1 MIAVDLSF
9 TGAEPRFDAVDK
21 TGVYAI
27 TKQYAAKCGYSVGV
41 HPLLG
46 LVELRASYFSC
57 HTDNKD
63 DEVFTFNF
71 NLNAHHEQKNATYA
85 LKKTCS
91 PSVPWSPREVTCE
104 VNYMEVSVRSKI
116 TCPSRT
122 KTETDDWSA
131 LKPVLAHSSTT
142 SDWQVMFQRAGAQM
156 PPITMSQARKKGY
169 VFDLTDGR
177 LVFRTP
183 YGQPESSSTEMN
195 GVPVEVVHATVFSRQ
210 RWLVLMVDLV
220 AACSTHK
227 GSRDNSGYV
236 MWKTPEL
243 LYPSLDSTRI
253 RVGLNGELEERPVAE
268 AKGYV
273 VEKDNSTIHIS
284 VPYNA
289 DGGHRK
295 SFVTGGLYEFYMFHL
310 YLEQIFVDDDR
321 AETMLRIHRI
331 LVSPLLPCLLFTDN
345 QTVLEERVFTVY
357 LGNIP
362 EDIVLTSVHL
372 NGQEFP
378 VPFPN
383 ASSYTIMQA
392 VQPNNTRGYT
402 LKVPF
407 DDPVVTQQVSRKDAT
422 IQYRLDINYTMIVEF
437 LREPYYHLASIVAL
451 SPYVSHPAFDAV
463 CSESGIN
470 FKLDH
475 QPFDYL
481 WDISIGSDVLT
492 SKLAAQHGYI
502 LTNDSQSL
510 VLNVPLFAHGY
521 QYENVTLKGF
531 FATFEILMRNRD
543 SSEVQTAVKTCPF
556 NSELIMCSSD
566 GRMTVVADLSLAIP
580 SGGSAARTNLIDNK
594 CGPKEVDGTRALFSF
609 PLNSCG
615 STIKLGVENV
625 TYQNEIFYNKSV
637 SGDAT
642 GIMLVQCT
650 YPLASLRH
658 LFLMFKFESDTAG
671 VGSIIRPAAKISS
684 PVLQS
689 STIKPTTTLQTT
701 PSTRSPTRN
710 PVQFR
715 PAVYP
720 PAVYKPAVYQPPIYR
735 PAVYKPAIYQPAV
748 HPTARYI
755 KTPTKTVLPSI
766 SNRTLRHPSFLPLYA
781 AAGFTHQRQSD
792 IHTIHPLIP
801 AEIFYTDP
809 GLPRGRRIP
818 NLPSGLRVFDCSRLN
833 TPPPIMSAC
842 PVPPNRPD
850 PFRSGPHPTRDLGSS
865 TWRIHS
871 TDSLPRRVVIQLTQ
885 EEDQAITNLLKLH
898 YQESP
903 QREEAAAQMNFCDVV
918 EPPVNSNTGLPPH
931 KPVYV
936 DVQSPREA
944 GCT

>member
-1 MIAVDLSF
+1 MPSLSSTQQSVATALVFTLCWVWWSSERLTSVVTLTTKYVQLYSNCNLSAPKQDLVSTPSF
-9 TGAEPRFDAVDK
+9 FIQVFFLW
-21 TGVYAI
+21 VF
-27 TKQYAAKCGYSVGV
+27 Q
-41 HPLLG
+41 
-46 LVELRASYFSC
+46 
-57 HTDNKD
+57 D

-131 LKPVLAHSSTT
+131 LKPAHSSTT

-642 GIMLVQCT
+642 GMYCT

-671 VGSIIRPAAKISS
+671 VGSIIRPAGTVGYSLTAHNQLSLITMTFLFFLSKNIFPSSAKFHYQTNYDTSNHTFYQKS
-684 PVLQS
+684 NQ
-689 STIKPTTTLQTT
+689 KP
-701 PSTRSPTRN
+701 
-710 PVQFR
+710 
-715 PAVYP
+715 
-720 PAVYKPAVYQPPIYR
+720 
-735 PAVYKPAIYQPAV
+735 
-748 HPTARYI
+748 
-755 KTPTKTVLPSI
+755 
-766 SNRTLRHPSFLPLYA
+766 
-781 AAGFTHQRQSD
+781 
-792 IHTIHPLIP
+792 
-801 AEIFYTDP
+801 
-809 GLPRGRRIP
+809 
-818 NLPSGLRVFDCSRLN
+818 
-833 TPPPIMSAC
+833 C
-842 PVPPNRPD
+842 PVPTCRLPTCRLQTCRLPTPHLPTCRLQTCHLPTCRPPD
-850 PFRSGPHPTRDLGSS
+850 C
-865 TWRIHS
+865 
-871 TDSLPRRVVIQLTQ
+871 SLHQS
-885 EEDQAITNLLKLH
+885 
-898 YQESP
+898 YQEAS
-903 QREEAAAQMNFCDVV
+903 FFSYLGCKV
-918 EPPVNSNTGLPPH
+918 SLHFFFFFSHLFTGAE
-931 KPVYV
+931 
-936 DVQSPREA
+936 RF
-944 GCT
+944 